1 MSLAIGKKLTA
12 EQRLQKATTDLIGRE
27 EFIALSGV
35 LMIGTK
41 KICDRTPTACT
52 NGKDEIYG
60 REFVDSLSDA
70 ELRFL
75 MLHECYHKIYR
86 HLTTWDY
93 LYERHAKL
101 ANAACDYVI
110 NIKLVDTEAYKN
122 NWLKM
127 PEGGLMEERYRG
139 LNAKQ
144 VWDLLVDDDKSGGGG
159 GGSGNAE
166 SGSGIGDGFDVHDWD
181 NAQEMTAEEK
191 DQLARDIDEA
201 IRQGATVAGKLGTGG
216 DRLLDELLETK
227 QDWRELLREFVVSV
241 GAGSDYSSYR
251 RVNRRYVGMDILM
264 PGSVSETIGDIVVA
278 VDTSGSIGQPELS
291 AFMGEVTGICKQVT
305 PSRVHVLYWD
315 TQVARHEVYL
325 PDEYDTLAKSTK
337 PAGGG
342 GTMVECVPEYLKE
355 KDIKVEC
362 VIVLTD
368 GYLGGSWGT
377 WDVPVLWAIN
387 GNKRAT
393 ADVGVTIHID

>member
-12 EQRLQKATTDLIGRE
+12 EQRLRKATTDIIGRD

-41 KICDRTPTACT
+41 SICDRTPTACT

-60 REFVDSLSDA
+60 REFVDKMSDA
-70 ELRFL
+70 ELRFV
-75 MLHECYHKIYR
+75 MLHECYHKMYR
-86 HLTTWDY
+86 HLTTWIE
-93 LYERHAKL
+93 LYRKNARL

-110 NIKLVDTEAYKN
+110 NIMLYDTDACKN
-122 NWLKM
+122 GWITM
-127 PEGGLMEERYRG
+127 PEGGLLDEKYRG
-139 LNAKQ
+139 MNAKQ
-144 VWDLLVDDDKSGGGG
+144 VWDALKDDAESSSGGGGQGEGSGGGG
-159 GGSGNAE
+159 G
-166 SGSGIGDGFDVHDWD
+166 FDEHDWD
-181 NAQEMTAEEK
+181 NAQEMTAEER

-201 IRQGATVAGKLGTGG
+201 IRQGATVAGKLGSGG
-216 DRLLDELLETK
+216 DRLLGELLETK

-241 GAGSDYSSYR
+241 GVGNDYSSYR

-278 VDTSGSIGQPELS
+278 IDTSGSIGETEL
-291 AFMGEVTGICKQVT
+291 AEFMGEVTGICNQVT

-315 TQVARHEVYL
+315 TQVCRHEVYL

-342 GTMVECVPEYLKE
+342 GTMVECVPEYIKE
-355 KDIKVEC
+355 KELKVEC
-362 VIVLTD
+362 VVVLTD
-368 GYLGGSWGT
+368 GYLGGSWGK
-377 WDVPVLWAIN
+377 WDEPVLWAIN

-393 ADVGVTIHID
+393 ADVGVTIHIDRN